1 MKEHVYQWDNIVIG
15 YSLSAFIYAF
25 YTGAPVVGYT
35 ESMPKIFDDFEKEID
50 YSAHGFGNGKTTNQV
65 ELWNHLYML
74 LSMGGQIPF
83 ADNVQTLR
91 RDGEDT
97 LVVTT
102 SNRSK
107 VAKVKYA
114 ELWVFDDHGVEGMPP
129 IQKANEIYRVVD
141 WFNVHSGMRHPVPF
155 ILTPS
160 QDFVREIIFYP
171 SERLD
176 GDHPDMKDLC
186 AVSWL
191 DDEQLQLFETSP
203 TYAKFAILR
212 AMKDMGIRGTKNGI
226 CPKTGKQKYYALK
239 IEFDRRDK
247 EMIAMHGYAPEP
259 GISFHRVSP
268 PELLS
273 ELKHEGYNEPAN
285 PYIPKVLLNS

>member
-1 MKEHVYQWDNIVIG
+1 MKEHVYQWDNVVIG

-25 YTGAPVVGYT
+25 YTGAPVIGYGG
-35 ESMPKIFDDFEKEID
+35 SMPKAFDSFEREVD
-50 YSAHGFGNGKTTNQV
+50 YSAHGFGKGRTTNQV

-74 LSMGGQIPF
+74 LSMGGQVPF
-83 ADNVQTLR
+83 ADNVQALR
-91 RDGEDT
+91 RGEEST

-102 SNRSK
+102 SNRSR
-107 VAKVKYA
+107 VARVKYK

-129 IQKANEIYRVVD
+129 IAEANEIYRIVD
-141 WFNVHSGMRHPVPF
+141 WFNVHSGMKHRETF
-155 ILTPS
+155 IITPS
-160 QDFVREIIFYP
+160 RDFVREIVFYP

-176 GDHPDMKDLC
+176 GEHPDMKDLC

-191 DDEQLQLFETSP
+191 DEEQLQLFETSP
-203 TYAKFAILR
+203 TYAKFVVLD
-212 AMKDMGIRGTKNGI
+212 AMKEMGIRGTKNGI
-226 CPKTGKQKYYALK
+226 CPRTGNQKHYALK
-239 IEFDRRDK
+239 IKFDRREK
-247 EMIAMHGYAPEP
+247 EMIAMHGYVPEP

-273 ELKHEGYNEPAN
+273 ELKQEGWNAPAN

>member
-1 MKEHVYQWDNIVIG
+1 MKEHVYQWDNVVIG

-25 YTGAPVVGYT
+25 YTGAPVIGYGG
-35 ESMPKIFDDFEKEID
+35 SMPKIFDDFKSEVD
-50 YSAHGFGNGKTTNQV
+50 YSAHGFGKGKTTNQV

-91 RDGEDT
+91 RGEENT

-102 SNRSK
+102 SNRSR
-107 VAKVKYA
+107 VSRVKYK
-114 ELWVFDDHGVEGMPP
+114 ELWVFDDYGVEGMPP
-129 IQKANEIYRVVD
+129 IVEANEVYRVVD
-141 WFNVHSGMRHPVPF
+141 WFNVHSGMKHKETF
-155 ILTPS
+155 IITPS
-160 QDFVREIIFYP
+160 RDFIREIVFYP

-176 GDHPDMKDLC
+176 GEHLDMKDLC
-186 AVSWL
+186 AISWL
-191 DDEQLQLFETSP
+191 DEEQLQLFETSP
-203 TYAKFAILR
+203 TYAKFVILKE
-212 AMKDMGIRGTKNGI
+212 MKSMGIRGTKNGI
-226 CPKTGKQKYYALK
+226 CPRTGNQKHYALK
-239 IEFDRRDK
+239 IEFDRREK

-259 GISFHRVSP
+259 SISFHRVSP

-273 ELKHEGYNEPAN
+273 ELKHEGWNAPAN